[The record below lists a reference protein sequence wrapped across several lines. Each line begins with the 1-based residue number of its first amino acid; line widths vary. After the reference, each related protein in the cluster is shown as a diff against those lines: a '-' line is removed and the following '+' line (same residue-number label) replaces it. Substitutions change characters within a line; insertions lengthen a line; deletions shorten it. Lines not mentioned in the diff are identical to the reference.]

1 MRRTAVT
8 MLLAVAVG
16 AVGCGGDES
25 EDEEDVKSAVKEY
38 AGAIADGDQ
47 PKACNLL
54 TDEVKSAVEEQT
66 GKQCQAFV
74 TNLSTIGA
82 GEQFSA
88 VEATDVRVDGNNAE
102 ARVKGAGE
110 IELEIDF
117 VKEGEQWKLSDPDD
131 ADLGIETSPQG

>member
-38 AGAIADGDQ
+38 AQAIADGDQ

-54 TDEVKSAVEEQT
+54 TDEVKSAVEERT
-66 GKQCQAFV
+66 GKQCQSFI

-82 GEQFSA
+82 GEQFSS
-88 VEATDVRVDGNNAE
+88 VEATEVKVDGDRAE